1 MKRFLVLLLAMCLL
15 LSGCKKKKPVDIP
28 GGESVPE
35 GIEWQVWEQYLPVSL
50 VMGEETVDVLIGLD
64 AIHAAIYYDK
74 EEQELMAA
82 FTILEPLSDVDYS
95 REHLRILDQNQDGYD
110 DLCILDM
117 LPTGDRTM
125 NWWIWDPEGNQYQ
138 YAEEYFQIQE
148 EIGGDISWMEGMDF
162 IYGTMAIPEGSQDLL
177 ILVEDQTVTVWLDK
191 REETLWGTATIPN
204 PLSAEAL
211 EHLEIYTFWECW
223 DLNGDGWGDLQ
234 LPYRWEEGQDGS
246 LYQYC
251 YCWLWDNEQNTYIYD
266 ALRSSEPVI

>member
-28 GGESVPE
+28 GGEAVPE
-35 GIEWQVWEQYLPVSL
+35 GIEWQMWEQYLPASL

-251 YCWLWDNEQNTYIYD
+251 YCWLWDSEQNTYIYD
-266 ALRSSEPVI
+266 ALRSAEPVV